1 MLQNERF
8 PSGNDYN
15 QHQARILARQSEI
28 TNYAEY
34 LQEMR
39 FLHQSAEMSN
49 WIRLLTKTD
58 GTYMYDPWT

>member
-1 MLQNERF
+1 MLENEMF

-34 LQEMR
+34 LHEKM
-39 FLHQSAEMSN
+39 LSHKSADMSN
-49 WIRLLTKTD
+49 WVRFLTKTD
-58 GTYMYDPWT
+58 GPILAFDS